1 MASLFNTKISNTYVG
16 LIKTLDSEIITAS
29 LKELSDGSGNATG
42 LYINTGG
49 DFKASGILEW
59 GTLKDTGESISIT
72 KFVDEADGIASND
85 DDTSIPTSAAIVDY
99 VASRITLED
108 LDFSGTTGTGSIDL
122 DSQVFAITGT
132 ANQIETTASSQS
144 LTLSFPVAGI
154 TLPDGSV
161 ATTQSAGDNST
172 KVATTAYVETAV
184 DTVDTLA
191 EILVI
196 GNTTGATKISVD
208 NTSSGIDLIDDA
220 KIRLGTG
227 NDFEIYHE
235 ASTDKSIIKETGA
248 SNLEIQAGNLIIKDT
263 SDNTLSAF
271 YAGGK
276 NEFYFNSSKKL
287 ETTSDGATVTGGLTA
302 TGSSVFTA
310 ASFSGTI
317 TGDVTGDLT
326 GDVTGN
332 LTGDSTGNVTATSVL
347 ADGVTATT
355 QSSSNNSTKVATTA
369 YVDTQAGLSDTL
381 SEVLAIGNTTGATKI
396 EVDNTSSGVDFID
409 DAKARF
415 GTGNDLEIY
424 HDGSN
429 SYIKDTGTGDLIIES
444 SDLKLRVNGTENG
457 ILLDA
462 NAGVTLYYDSS
473 ARISSTSAGATIIG
487 TLTVDKV
494 ALGDNEKIVWGGGS
508 DLQIYHDASHNQ
520 ILANTAAQ
528 DIVFKTT
535 VSSSGD
541 TTALTIASN
550 GDLSTGRDVT
560 IAGDLTVNG
569 TTTTV
574 NTDHFNV
581 EDPLISMAKDNSA
594 NSVDIGYYGR
604 YNDGT
609 QRYLGLF
616 SDASDSNT
624 WKLFKGL
631 TVEPTTTVDTAA
643 TGYALANLDVAALS
657 ITGGT
662 SSGILTFDVGSELRF
677 GAGNEFGMFYSS
689 GVSNIRVNSGVL
701 AIRADD
707 LRLTNQANTEY
718 YMKGISDGAVELYYD
733 NVKKFE
739 TTTDGVEITG
749 TIKSS
754 YNGGGAIFTAN
765 NGYFTSY
772 TTGGSAVKLL
782 GISNGDA
789 IYIGS
794 IDAGINTVTIR
805 TNGTDA
811 VDIDSSQNTTFA
823 GTVKST
829 TFLIGNTTAK
839 GIGASLGDINGV
851 ELGPGYLT
859 LARDDT
865 ADAKQIVFEKN
876 DVEHSFIQTTTD
888 GLEIGGSQMAFSTD
902 STFLSNYSY
911 TFRDGVG
918 ILNPNGTSAA
928 TATTVMSIGSMS
940 NGISLITTGSVGIGV
955 TDPENTLQIN
965 HAANPTAIRIGD
977 NTTDDCFIIFNTDG
991 NDWSIGTDRSDS
1003 NTFKISDY
1011 SALGTNDRFSIDT
1024 SGDATFSGVQTYHK
1038 IQTYYDGDYISGFK
1052 FADYNGGIWYDAGND
1067 DLILYGGQANSQVI
1081 IKSGGGNTALTL
1093 DSGLNATFAGNL
1105 IIHDGSNAPYIDFVE
1120 SGAITDSK
1128 ARITMDQV
1136 DTDNAS
1142 LLFSTEGA
1150 GTLTTRM
1157 TINKDGNVGIGNT
1170 APAYPLQVG
1179 KSGGT
1184 IAMGDAT
1191 TGNGSSRFKFIGSN
1205 SVKNWQISQ
1214 NDTISGALE
1223 IMPST
1228 AGGGST
1234 FTTPAMLITDT
1245 GNLGLGTSGV
1255 PTVFNTGAKILQIHS
1270 PSTSYSEL
1278 SLTNGDT
1285 GATGS
1290 DGLLITQAGVN
1301 AYINNRETGSINFQT
1316 TDNTVRAIIDSS
1328 GNLLV
1333 HATTKETRGLTF
1345 YGGGANGFYIS
1356 TTDTCGYLKTN
1367 EGGGGTDT
1375 SGQFITFYND
1385 TQACGSINMANAT
1398 TINYNTTSDYR
1409 LKEDLQDFTGLDK
1422 LSKIKMYDFKWKVDG
1437 SRSYGAIAHELEEV
1451 LPQAVSGEKDGEE
1464 MQQADYSKIVP
1475 LLVKSIQ
1482 ELKSEVDEL
1491 KKNCNWQK

>member
-302 TGSSVFTA
+302 TGSSTFTSA
-310 ASFSGTI
+310 TFDGITTTTLTPTNLQLNNNFTVLNKAQTVYLSFATR
-317 TGDVTGDLT
+317 DVTGSEAVYNLSNLGT
-326 GDVTGN
+326 GSFAGN
-332 LTGDSTGNVTATSVL
+332 
-347 ADGVTATT
+347 
-355 QSSSNNSTKVATTA
+355 
-369 YVDTQAGLSDTL
+369 
-381 SEVLAIGNTTGATKI
+381 
-396 EVDNTSSGVDFID
+396 VDFID
-409 DAKARF
+409 NAKARF
-415 GTGNDLEIY
+415 GTGNDLEIYHDATDSFIINSTGILNIKNDDIRFKTSGDETMLRSIANGAVQLMYDNSTKFETSATGIAVTGGITTDGASTFSSSLDVTGIITADGGLNLNDNDKIKLGTSGDFEIY

-1003 NTFKISDY
+1003 NTFRISDY

-1191 TGNGSSRFKFIGSN
+1191 T
-1205 SVKNWQISQ
+1205 
-1214 NDTISGALE
+1214 
-1223 IMPST
+1223 
-1228 AGGGST
+1228 
-1234 FTTPAMLITDT
+1234 
-1245 GNLGLGTSGV
+1245 
-1255 PTVFNTGAKILQIHS
+1255 
-1270 PSTSYSEL
+1270 
-1278 SLTNGDT
+1278 
-1285 GATGS
+1285 
-1290 DGLLITQAGVN
+1290 
-1301 AYINNRETGSINFQT
+1301 
-1316 TDNTVRAIIDSS
+1316 
-1328 GNLLV
+1328 
-1333 HATTKETRGLTF
+1333 
-1345 YGGGANGFYIS
+1345 
-1356 TTDTCGYLKTN
+1356 
-1367 EGGGGTDT
+1367 
-1375 SGQFITFYND
+1375 
-1385 TQACGSINMANAT
+1385 
-1398 TINYNTTSDYR
+1398 
-1409 LKEDLQDFTGLDK
+1409 
-1422 LSKIKMYDFKWKVDG
+1422 
-1437 SRSYGAIAHELEEV
+1437 
-1451 LPQAVSGEKDGEE
+1451 
-1464 MQQADYSKIVP
+1464 
-1475 LLVKSIQ
+1475 
-1482 ELKSEVDEL
+1482 
-1491 KKNCNWQK
+1491 